1 MTYITPEGYTL
12 LKTKLKELWKKERP
26 YVTQKVKEAAALG
39 DRSENAEY
47 IYGKRQ
53 LREIDRKIRWLS
65 TKLDSVNVIDRLPKD
80 QNKIYFGAWVTV
92 ASETISEQKY
102 RLVGPDETEIDNHYI
117 SINSPL
123 SRALIGKQV
132 GQHVFIEAPR
142 DESLIK
148 DKTKTVKKSSLKYE
162 ILGINYSGPAKNI
175 SECDVQI

>member
-12 LKTKLKELWKKERP
+12 LKTKLKELWKKARP
-26 YVTQKVKEAAALG
+26 YDTEKVKDAATLG

-117 SINSPL
+117 SITSSL
-123 SRALIGKQV
+123 TRALIGKQV
-132 GQHVFIEAPR
+132 AQHVLIEAPR

-148 DKTKTVKKSSLKYE
+148 DETKIAKKSPL
-162 ILGINYSGPAKNI
+162 
-175 SECDVQI
+175 Q

>member
-92 ASETISEQKY
+92 ASEKISEQKY

-132 GQHVFIEAPR
+132 GQQVLINAPK
-142 DESLIK
+142 DESLIRGE
-148 DKTKTVKKSSLKYE
+148 TKTIEDPPLKYE
-162 ILGINYSGPAKNI
+162 ILAIDYSGPAPN
-175 SECDVQI
+175 S

>member
-1 MTYITPEGYTL
+1 MTYITPEGYNL

-53 LREIDRKIRWLS
+53 LREIDRKIRLLS
-65 TKLDSVNVIDRLPKD
+65 GKLDSAKVVDRLPKD
-80 QNKIYFGAWVTV
+80 RNKVYFGAWVTV
-92 ASETISEQKY
+92 ASDNNKKQKY
-102 RLVGPDETEIDNHYI
+102 RLVGPDETEINKRYI
-117 SINSPL
+117 SIDSPL

-132 GQHVFIEAPR
+132 GQYVFIEAPR

-148 DKTKTVKKSSLKYE
+148 DKNKTVKKSPLKYE